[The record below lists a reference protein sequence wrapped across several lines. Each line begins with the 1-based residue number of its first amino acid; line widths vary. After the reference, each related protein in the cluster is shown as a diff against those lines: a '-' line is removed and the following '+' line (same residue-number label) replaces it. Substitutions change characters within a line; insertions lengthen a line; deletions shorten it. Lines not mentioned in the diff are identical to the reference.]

1 MTGLDWLSEL
11 RQSDPKCR
19 NAAHQ
24 RIRNRVRGIGRAV
37 IMAV

>member
-11 RQSDPKCR
+11 RQSDPECR
-19 NAAHQ
+19 NAARQ

>member
-11 RQSDPKCR
+11 RQSDPECR
-19 NAAHQ
+19 NEAHQ

-37 IMAV
+37 IMEV